1 MTKIQ
6 REIQGHSFYNQAFS
20 VFTLPLLV
28 VQVFLCF
35 LLKRNILFLLAK
47 DCKLAMLSLVDGICF
62 NRFRRLKIAQLM
74 FMYSDDKL
82 LGELYEPTKQ
92 TALIINNLRIKQQWL
107 KMDNR
112 IQREAVEVLKK
123 IQRSGQIDKVEG
135 EEHGARLKETY
146 RAGKASEKELLLFFS
161 DSVFMSSFFVI
172 K

>member
-1 MTKIQ
+1 
-6 REIQGHSFYNQAFS
+6 
-20 VFTLPLLV
+20 
-28 VQVFLCF
+28 
-35 LLKRNILFLLAK
+35 
-47 DCKLAMLSLVDGICF
+47 
-62 NRFRRLKIAQLM
+62 M

-161 DSVFMSSFFVI
+161 DSVFMSSFFMI
-172 K
+172 KGKH